1 MGLDKGLLSYLS
13 SFFTSSKL
21 ALIEKVLSARTKH
34 LAVVIEDIY
43 QPHNASAVIRSCDC
57 FGIQHVYF
65 IENKNKYQVNPKITM
80 GATKWVSIQRF
91 TSTPA
96 DNATARC
103 MEELKKKGYRIVATS
118 PHHKH
123 STPETI
129 ALDQPLAVFFGNEK
143 EGLSDY
149 VLEGADDY
157 IYVPMYGF
165 TESLNISVSAAM
177 VMKTLY
183 ERIIDP
189 REKIDWQLQVED
201 KNELRLDWL
210 RKSLKKSDY
219 IIDDYYKNNNTKAL

>member
-1 MGLDKGLLSYLS
+1 MSLDRALLSYLS
-13 SFFTSSKL
+13 SLFTSSKL
-21 ALIEKVLSARTKH
+21 ALMEKVLSARTKY
-34 LAVVIEDIY
+34 LTIVMEDIY

-65 IENKNKYQVNPKITM
+65 IENKNRYQVNPKITM

-91 TSTPA
+91 LSTPTH
-96 DNATARC
+96 NATARC
-103 MEELKKKGYRIVATS
+103 MTELRKKGYRIIATS
-118 PHHKH
+118 PHRKH

-129 ALDQPLAVFFGNEK
+129 SLEKPVAIFFGNEK

-177 VMKTLY
+177 VMKTIY
-183 ERIIDP
+183 ERIVDP
-189 REKIDWQLQVED
+189 GEKIDWQLGEDD

-219 IIDDYYKNNNTKAL
+219 IIDDYYKNNNTKAY

>member
-1 MGLDKGLLSYLS
+1 MDKALASYLS
-13 SFFTSSKL
+13 SFFTPSKL
-21 ALIEKVLSARTKH
+21 ALIEKVLDARTKF
-34 LAVVIEDIY
+34 LTVVIEDIY

-80 GATKWVSIQRF
+80 GSTKWVSIQRF
-91 TSTPA
+91 SSAPTQPH
-96 DNATARC
+96 ATASCLTALR
-103 MEELKKKGYRIVATS
+103 EKGYKIVATS

-123 STPETI
+123 KTPETI
-129 ALDQPLAVFFGNEK
+129 SLDQPLAVFFGNEK

-149 VLEGADDY
+149 ILQEADDY

-177 VMKTLY
+177 VMKSLY

-189 REKIDWQLQVED
+189 KEKIDWQLSEED

-210 RKSLKKSDY
+210 RKNLKKSDY
-219 IIDDYYKNNNTKAL
+219 IIDDYYKNNDNKRK